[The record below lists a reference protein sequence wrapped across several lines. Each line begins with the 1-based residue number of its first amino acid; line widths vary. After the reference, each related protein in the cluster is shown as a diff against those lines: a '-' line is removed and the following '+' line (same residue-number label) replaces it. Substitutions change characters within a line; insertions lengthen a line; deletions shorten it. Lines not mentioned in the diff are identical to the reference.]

1 MEMSHIIIKADP
13 PATFGLR
20 DAVDLGVDKLRRGVP
35 FCILL
40 LLLEYPAPAG

>member
-1 MEMSHIIIKADP
+1 MSHIIIKTDP
-13 PATFGLR
+13 PTTLGLR

-40 LLLEYPAPAG
+40 FLLEDPAPAG